1 MNTVD
6 IKKLKQRA
14 TEMLQANGY
23 TEKSIGNFSYTWNAL
38 IRYMS
43 ERGISEYTS
52 SVGSSFLEFH
62 FKKKASEPLSK
73 SDKAYIH
80 RVKVLDYLL
89 EEDSLLFR
97 SKADCPYVFEGEIG
111 VPFLLFLQNVEQT
124 YSPSTFRNYR
134 LYLYEFYIYLCE
146 SKLNLKLFSSQS
158 ALWFIGY
165 IEKKAFTA
173 DKVRHIL
180 EHVRVFLMWLTCY
193 GFIKGKNLHMW
204 RKIFKTKYIHRP
216 HVPAIYSEEEI
227 GALLKAVNRA
237 SNVGKRDYAMLLLA
251 ARYGLRAGDIVEMCF
266 SNIDWENN
274 RISLR
279 QSKNSTFI
287 SIELTEE
294 VGDAIAD
301 YLQFARPDVKDPH
314 IFLKM
319 HAPYDRISVGT
330 LESSVTKWMQYAG
343 IDFSNR
349 KHGPHALRHTL
360 ATRLLEVRT
369 PMPIISEI
377 LGHNSIESTKTYIRV
392 NMDML
397 MHCSL
402 DVPFVSHSFYEKI
415 YGAD

>member
-14 TEMLQANGY
+14 TELLQANGY

-62 FKKKASEPLSK
+62 FKEKLSAALSK
-73 SDKAYIH
+73 SDKAYVH

-97 SKADCPYVFEGEIG
+97 TKDCPYVFEGDIAE
-111 VPFLLFLQNVEQT
+111 PFLLFLQYIEQT
-124 YSPSTFRNYR
+124 YSPYTLRNYR
-134 LYLYEFYIYLCE
+134 RYLYEFYTFLCE
-146 SKLNLKLFSSQS
+146 SKFELKLLSPQS

-165 IEKKAFTA
+165 IEKKAFAT
-173 DKVRHIL
+173 DKVKHII
-180 EHVRVFLMWLTCY
+180 ESVRVFVIWLAGQ
-193 GFIKGKNLHMW
+193 GFLKENNPRIW
-204 RKIFKTKYIHRP
+204 RSVFKTKYVHRP

-227 GALLKAVNRA
+227 DALLKAVNRA

-251 ARYGLRAGDIVEMCF
+251 VRYGLRASDIVGMCF
-266 SNIDWENN
+266 SNIDWEIN

-279 QSKNSTFI
+279 QSKTGTFA
-287 SIELTEE
+287 SFELTEE
-294 VGDAIAD
+294 VGNAIAD

-319 HAPYDRISVGT
+319 NAPYCSISVGA
-330 LESSVTKWMQYAG
+330 LESCVTKWMQYAD
-343 IDFSNR
+343 IDISKR

-360 ATRLLEVRT
+360 ATRLLEVKT
-369 PMPIISEI
+369 PMPVISEI

-397 MHCSL
+397 MRCSL
-402 DVPFVSHSFYEKI
+402 EVPCVSPTFYEI
-415 YGAD
+415 VYGTR